1 MPSSTTSL
9 RPRFATTSTRSASAD
24 RHGSVR
30 PSASSITT
38 ASPATSATGPH
49 PGTTA
54 HRVHP
59 LSTSTMPRSA
69 SVLVRLG
76 AWASASPP
84 SPSRTTGS
92 SSTVVASATSP
103 YMSRTTGTAGR
114 DAAAAALAAP
124 SSSSTSSP
132 AAFLLARSS
141 SASTRALAGSV
152 STTSSARSSS
162 ATESSASMASRDWRN
177 RAKARQSPGLSRVK
191 ASHPSSPRRCGKS
204 FMERASSRTPRGS
217 RRRSMAC
224 LAASARCLALRNRSS

>member
-59 LSTSTMPRSA
+59 LSTSTMPRST

-76 AWASASPP
+76 ASASASPP
-84 SPSRTTGS
+84 SVSRTTGS

-114 DAAAAALAAP
+114 DAVPASAAA
-124 SSSSTSSP
+124 SSTSSP

-141 SASTRALAGSV
+141 SSSSRALAASV
-152 STTSSARSSS
+152 STTCSARSSS

-191 ASHPSSPRRCGKS
+191 ASHPSSPRRRGKS